1 MTIILNNLQ
10 LLEFYKSIY
19 PNDEIVCEGKV
30 MQSKQEEIPA
40 PILPI
45 DVEVKEEEEIKDT
58 KNNKKFNK

>member
-10 LLEFYKSIY
+10 LLEFYKTTY

-30 MQSKQEEIPA
+30 LQSKQEEIPT